1 MSRLINRGAKRDR
14 EEIGMKVERSGAL
27 VRQVWRLAS
36 LSLAV
41 VVLLAVAAACGGN
54 EEETTGT
61 GTAAATGSPS
71 TTVVGTAA
79 PQGTTVASGEV
90 PGISDTEI
98 LLGAECIL
106 SGSMGAVYSTIPK
119 TVSAYFNYINETQG
133 GVCGRKIVYKVEDN
147 TDDPARGVEVA
158 RKLVEQDKVF
168 AMVGSLGDAPH
179 PATMEF
185 LNEQQVPDILVS
197 AGGHRFGSDPV
208 GHPWTVQMIPD
219 YTIEGTFFGRYISE
233 NLPGKKVAVLWE
245 NSAAGIDGLAGV
257 KQGLDP
263 SKNELVADQSYN
275 IGDISIASQVT
286 NLKNSGAEVAIVHG
300 SPGFTAQLIKNADR
314 MGWHPQLFMS
324 YINSDDMMFSFA
336 PPALLEGAITFQ
348 ALKLAAW
355 RDDPAIARH
364 YELMQKYGGPPPT
377 NFTVYAQALAETA
390 VDILSRSCDN
400 LTRDGLMEAV
410 ESTKEFH
417 SDLMLDDVTV
427 SFSDTDHTG
436 MQSGH
441 MLRAAVENN
450 KGKFEYFGPLV
461 EFK

>member
-1 MSRLINRGAKRDR
+1 MDVRRFANL
-14 EEIGMKVERSGAL
+14 L
-27 VRQVWRLAS
+27 RQVWRSAALCLAF
-36 LSLAV
+36 
-41 VVLLAVAAACGGN
+41 VVLATMAAACAG
-54 EEETTGT
+54 EDETPSDSETPAATASPGT
-61 GTAAATGSPS
+61 TAATDGTATAQ
-71 TTVVGTAA
+71 GTA
-79 PQGTTVASGEV
+79 TASGA
-90 PGISDTEI
+90 PGITDTEI

-119 TVSAYFNYINETQG
+119 TVTAYFNYINETQG
-133 GVCGRKIVYKVEDN
+133 GVCGRKIVYQVEDN
-147 TDDPARGVEVA
+147 TDDPARAVEVA

-185 LNEQQVPDILVS
+185 LNERGVPDILVS
-197 AGGHRFGSDPV
+197 AGGHRFGAEPDK
-208 GHPWTVQMIPD
+208 HPWTVQMIPS
-219 YTIEGTFFGRYISE
+219 YTVEGTFFGRYISE
-233 NLPGKKVAVLWE
+233 NLPGKTVAVLWE

-263 SKNELVADQSYN
+263 DKNELVADESYN
-275 IGDISIASQVT
+275 IADISIASQVT
-286 NLKNSGAEVAIVHG
+286 NLKNSGAEVVVVHG

-314 MGWHPQLFMS
+314 LGWHPQLLMS
-324 YINSDDMMFSFA
+324 YINSDDMMFSFV
-336 PPALLEGAITFQ
+336 PPALLNGAITFQ

-355 RDDPAIARH
+355 RDDPAIAEH
-364 YELMQKYGGPPPT
+364 YELMQKYDGPTPS

-390 VDILSRSCDN
+390 VEILSRSCDN
-400 LTRDGLMEAV
+400 LTREGLMDAV
-410 ESTKEFH
+410 ESLQEFH

-441 MLRAAVENN
+441 MLRATVDE
-450 KGKFEYFGPLV
+450 KGQGQFEYFGPLV